1 MNSMGE
7 WREYSRLV
15 ISELE
20 RMNKEQTE
28 MNEKIDTLIAFK
40 WQIIGGALA
49 GSTIITLVVQLVF
62 YVLDKGTR

>member
-40 WQIIGGALA
+40 GQIIGGALA
-49 GSTIITLVVQLVF
+49 GSSVITLIVQLVF
-62 YVLDKGTR
+62 YIFDKGAK